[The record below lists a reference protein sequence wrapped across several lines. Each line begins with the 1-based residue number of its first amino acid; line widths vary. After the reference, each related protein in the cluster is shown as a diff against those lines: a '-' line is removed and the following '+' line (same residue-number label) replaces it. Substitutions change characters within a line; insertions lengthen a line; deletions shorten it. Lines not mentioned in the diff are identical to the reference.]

1 MNPMFNLD
9 LLSFALSSIPFGL
22 SIWNPR
28 LQSFIWTEAQAT
40 IHGLNLNQFDG
51 HLESFLQAIH
61 PHDVEFVRDFFTDIE
76 YPEPDIGLRP
86 YRILDGNG
94 HVRWIQI
101 HFHWMDDPYLLTT
114 AQDVTEDRNIG
125 SALIQANFQRRFWL
139 NHSQDFILILNDDR
153 SIQECSQ
160 ACCILLGQDM
170 RVLIGRLI
178 GDFIYPDDRAIVS
191 QLLQDCDNQPKSLM
205 GVRIHILDL
214 AVGWFN
220 LWWQGDRERRQ
231 GTLFLK
237 PQQEMIQRSRSRRA
251 RRTPSDRT

>member
-22 SIWNPR
+22 SIWNPKLR
-28 LQSFIWTEAQAT
+28 SFIWTEAQAT
-40 IHGLNLNQFDG
+40 IHGLHLNQFDG
-51 HLESFLQAIH
+51 RLESFLQTIH

-94 HVRWIQI
+94 HTRWIQI
-101 HFHWMDDPYLLTT
+101 HFHWIDDPYLLIT
-114 AQDVTEDRNIG
+114 AQDVTEDRNIC
-125 SALIQANFQRRFWL
+125 SAFIQANFQRRFWL
-139 NHSQDFILILNDDR
+139 DHSQDFILILHDDR

-160 ACCILLGQDM
+160 ACFILLGTDAVI
-170 RVLIGRLI
+170 RRPI
-178 GDFIYPDDRAIVS
+178 GDFIYSDDRAIVS
-191 QLLQDCDNQPKSLM
+191 QLLQDCDNQPKSLL

-231 GTLFLK
+231 GTLLLK
-237 PQQEMIQRSRSRRA
+237 PQQQMIQRSPSRRA
-251 RRTPSDRT
+251 RRTPSDRS